1 MTGSGDGIYARRALY
16 DRKEI
21 ERAANIVNTGRKGR
35 RRPGMGTVTQYT
47 LYGAAAG
54 TAPVRNVPEWCA
66 YSRKYTLQGNPNPA
80 PFASCCAQMFCDT
93 SVDPFSAAIDMGR
106 PDLDKMHSCAR
117 YTECLKCAG
126 CIGGVYKGVYM
137 LSIMRCASRRLAG
150 LAWIGKIGMDQMCDL
165 VNADYRLIIRI
176 NYGMKGCFWRHA
188 RKKEE

>member
-21 ERAANIVNTGRKGR
+21 ERAAVIVNTGRKGR
-35 RRPGMGTVTQYT
+35 KRPGMGTVTQYT
-47 LYGAAAG
+47 LYGTAAG
-54 TAPVRNVPEWCA
+54 TAPVRNVPEWCV
-66 YSRKYTLQGNPNPA
+66 YSRKCINPNPPPLA
-80 PFASCCAQMFCDT
+80 ICCAPMFCDT
-93 SVDPFSAAIDMGR
+93 SVDPFSAAIDMDR

-126 CIGGVYKGVYM
+126 CISGVYKGVYM
-137 LSIMRCASRRLAG
+137 LSIMRRASRRLTD
-150 LAWIGKIGMDQMCDL
+150 LAWIGEIGMDQMCDL

>member
-21 ERAANIVNTGRKGR
+21 ERAAVIVNTGRKGR
-35 RRPGMGTVTQYT
+35 KRPGMGTVTQYT
-47 LYGAAAG
+47 LFEAAG

-66 YSRKYTLQGNPNPA
+66 YSRKYINLNPSPLADCA
-80 PFASCCAQMFCDT
+80 PMFCDT
-93 SVDPFSAAIDMGR
+93 SVDPFSTAIDMGR

-117 YTECLKCAG
+117 YTECLKCVG

-137 LSIMRCASRRLAG
+137 LSIMRRASRRLTD
-150 LAWIGKIGMDQMCDL
+150 LAWIGGIGMDQMCDL

-176 NYGMKGCFWRHA
+176 NYGMKECFWRHA